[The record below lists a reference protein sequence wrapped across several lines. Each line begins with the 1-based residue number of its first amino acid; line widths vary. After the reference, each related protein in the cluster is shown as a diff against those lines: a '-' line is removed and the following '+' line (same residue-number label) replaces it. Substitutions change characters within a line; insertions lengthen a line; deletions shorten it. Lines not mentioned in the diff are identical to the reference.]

1 MNKYITITLL
11 LIVSHTISAQTAAR
25 RILGNL
31 PKTALTLNS
40 FKAASSVL
48 GSREFTNY
56 GPEGII
62 LADTLY
68 GTAVGIGLGSCYATL
83 RYRQRKAEYKLLTF
97 AVLLNK
103 EDEIKEIISNGADV
117 NELYDGKRLLELAVS
132 ANAVNSIRC
141 LISLGAKP
149 TALDYTYAIEHNFH
163 EAAELL
169 RKQ

>member
-1 MNKYITITLL
+1 MKKYITLTLL
-11 LIVSHTISAQTAAR
+11 LIVIHTISAQTAAR

-31 PKTALTLNS
+31 PKTALTLDT
-40 FKAASSVL
+40 FKAASNVL

-56 GPEGII
+56 GIEPMV
-62 LADTLY
+62 LVDTLF
-68 GTAVGIGLGSCYATL
+68 GTAVGFGVGSCYATL
-83 RYRQRKAEYKLLTF
+83 RYRQRKAEHKLLTF

-103 EDEIKEIISNGADV
+103 EDEIKEIISNGADI

-132 ANAVNSIRC
+132 ANAVSSIRC

-169 RKQ
+169 QKL